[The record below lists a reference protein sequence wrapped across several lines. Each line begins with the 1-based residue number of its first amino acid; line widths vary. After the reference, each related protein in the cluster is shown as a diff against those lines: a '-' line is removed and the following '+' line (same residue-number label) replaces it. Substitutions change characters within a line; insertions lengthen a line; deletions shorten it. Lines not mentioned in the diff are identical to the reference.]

1 MDTHAGVVIV
11 GYEHI
16 ARTIVMTHSIT
27 TRRHLLAS
35 AVAVVATATTP
46 VFAKKMKSRKKPP
59 MPQSSLPVPP
69 VAKRFPHSFTAHGY
83 TIEDPYFWLKDQ
95 GYPKID
101 DKPVLDYVKAENTYF
116 EAVMKPQEALIEK
129 IFGELK
135 GRVKQDDTS
144 VPQKDGNYLYQS
156 KFETGGQYPKIIRW
170 PINDAKAVQVLLD
183 QPEMAKGKEYFRV
196 GGSEVS
202 HDGALLAYAV
212 DTNGSERYTTRIK
225 NIATGTLLSDTL
237 EQTNGNLVWQSDNKA
252 FAYMELSQEWR
263 PYRVKYH
270 VLGTDPSSDKLLY
283 EEKDSGFFAGI
294 DVTSSK
300 KFMII
305 QTGDNITSE
314 IQLIPLDNLLA
325 KPVMV
330 SPRRVAHE
338 YSLDEREGIIYI
350 RTNDKH
356 RNFRIATAPSTTPE
370 EKNWQELIAG
380 TEKHF
385 IRGATSHKNVLVVSE
400 RIDGLDQV
408 RLRTYDGNE
417 SYIKLPEASYSASV
431 SGSPEYEID
440 HVRLNYSSMVTPNTV
455 YDYDMAVKR
464 LSPRKVQEIPSG
476 YDPSLYVTER
486 LLAPARDGTMVPVS
500 VVYRKDRGK
509 NAGPLHLYV
518 YGSYGY
524 AVPPGFSSTRL
535 SLLDRGFAYAIAHV
549 RGGDDLGYDWYTQGK
564 AKKRWNTF
572 NDFIDTAKFLIAQG
586 YTAEKNISAE
596 GGSAGGQV
604 MGTITNTANEL
615 WRAVIAEVP
624 FVDVI
629 NTMMDMSLPL
639 TPTEWPEWGNPI
651 KNKDDF
657 DYMKSYSAYDNVDAK
672 PYPHLMVTAGLND
685 PRVTYWEPAKWV
697 AKLRHTKTND
707 NMLVLKTNMGAGHGG
722 QSGRFNALKET
733 AEQFVFLLKAYGLAD
748 KG

>member
-1 MDTHAGVVIV
+1 M
-11 GYEHI
+11 
-16 ARTIVMTHSIT
+16 SLSST
-27 TRRHLLAS
+27 TRRVLLAS
-35 AVAVVATATTP
+35 VTAAVVTAATPAL
-46 VFAKKMKSRKKPP
+46 AKKMKSRKKPP
-59 MPQSSLPVPP
+59 MPQSRTPIPP
-69 VAKRFPHSFTAHGY
+69 VAKRIPHSFTAHGN

-95 GYPKID
+95 SYPKID
-101 DKPVLDYVKAENTYF
+101 DKPVLEYITAENTYF
-116 EAVMKPQEALIEK
+116 EAVMKPDTVLIDK
-129 IFGELK
+129 VFGELK

-144 VPQKDGNYLYQS
+144 VPLKDGNYLYQS
-156 KFETGGQYPKIIRW
+156 KFDTGAQYPKIIRW
-170 PINDAKAVQVLLD
+170 PVNNEKAVQVLLD
-183 QPEMAKGKEYFRV
+183 QPEMSKGKEYFRI

-202 HDGALLAYAV
+202 HDGELLAYAI
-212 DTNGSERYTTRIK
+212 DTNGSERYTTRVK
-225 NIATGTLLSDTL
+225 NIASDALLPDTL

-252 FAYMELSQEWR
+252 FAYMELSPEWR
-263 PYRVKYH
+263 PYRIKYH
-270 VLGTDPSSDKLLY
+270 ILGTDPKNDKLIY
-283 EEKDSGFFAGI
+283 EEKDTGFFVGI

-305 QTGDNITSE
+305 QTGDNITTE
-314 IQLIPLDNLLA
+314 IQLVPLDQLES

-330 SPRRVAHE
+330 SARRVAHE
-338 YSLDEREGIIYI
+338 YSLDEREGKIYI
-350 RTNDKH
+350 KTNDKH
-356 RNFRIATAPSTTPE
+356 RNFRIAVAPSAKPQ
-370 EKNWQELIAG
+370 EKNWQELVAG
-380 TEKHF
+380 SEKHF
-385 IRGATSHKNVLVVSE
+385 IRDIRSHKNILVVSE

-408 RLRTYDGNE
+408 RLLGYDGGEN
-417 SYIKLPEASYSASV
+417 YIKFPEASYAASV

-440 HVRLNYSSMVTPNTV
+440 HIRLNYSSMVTPNTV
-455 YDYDMAVKR
+455 YDFDLAAR
-464 LSPRKVQEIPSG
+464 QLSVRKVQELPSG
-476 YDPSLYVTER
+476 YDQSLYATER
-486 LLAPARDGTMVPVS
+486 LMAPARDGTMLPVS
-500 VVYRKDRGK
+500 IVYRKDRGK

-564 AKKRWNTF
+564 GQKRWNTF
-572 NDFIDTAKFLIAQG
+572 YDFIDTANFLIAKG

-629 NTMMDMSLPL
+629 NTMMDTSLPL

-657 DYMKSYSAYDNVDAK
+657 NYMKSYSAYDNVEAK
-672 PYPHLMVTAGLND
+672 AYPHLMVTAGLND

-707 NMLVLKTNMGAGHGG
+707 NMLLLKTNMGAGHGG
-722 QSGRFNALKET
+722 QSGRFNALKEI
-733 AEQFVFLLKAYGLAD
+733 AEQFVFLLKAYGLVE